1 MELKDIITLVNAG
14 YTKADVDALIE
25 KNNSFAS
32 PVDTPEPEP
41 AAEPKKDPN
50 PEPSAAGRPEP
61 EIKTEPEVKEDPTKA
76 VNDAITEALKPFND
90 LYDKMAKMAGMPS
103 LDSVQPKGIEDIIS
117 NFLKDN

>member
-1 MELKDIITLVNAG
+1 MTLKEIVALVNAG

-25 KNNSFAS
+25 KNNSSAS
-32 PVDTPEPEP
+32 PVDTPDPEP

-50 PEPSAAGRPEP
+50 PEPSAAGRPDPEP
-61 EIKTEPEVKEDPTKA
+61 KEAEVKEDPTKA

-117 NFLKDN
+117 DFLKDN